1 MMEDLYLFLEGVN
14 FKWELIHSALGYLSP
29 LEFEQKFYQNLLSGG
44 CLMTSLPFLPADR
57 QAGVLAEPKTNRESI
72 PNHFPQSIFLLKA
85 KLI

>member
-44 CLMTSLPFLPADR
+44 CLMTSLPVPACR
-57 QAGVLAEPKTNRESI
+57 RAGAGRC
-72 PNHFPQSIFLLKA
+72 FGRA
-85 KLI
+85 KNKQGIYS